1 MSDSTLFALALDQM
15 DGVGRVTAGRLLA
28 HFTTYN
34 DLLRFPREQVLTRIK
49 GAPNAA
55 ALVAHL
61 FDRTFMQPLLDEAE
75 KIVAQLSK
83 QRIEVLTC
91 HDAEWPPG
99 FDDLPRGNRPFLLY
113 SYGHRAVLDV
123 PSVALFA
130 EPPLSPEPFEHA
142 QALVR
147 HLLPHGIAPVTG
159 AAHGFDVVVHKLC
172 YAGDTSYPSLLVA
185 NAGMAKA
192 PGPIRP
198 TISTAVRGGGLFISP
213 FEMNHGPFEH
223 DDRERALLQA
233 ALANACVFFEPKP
246 DTPEWHVLTWTL
258 EAHRPVFGIA
268 APDHPLPEQV
278 HPIRTAVDFDWVLAA
293 IQETSG

>member
-28 HFTTYN
+28 HFATYD

-49 GAPNAA
+49 GAPNAS

-61 FDRTFMQPLLDEAE
+61 FDRAGMQPHLDAAAALLEQLAQQR
-75 KIVAQLSK
+75 VA
-83 QRIEVLTC
+83 VLTP
-91 HDAEWPPG
+91 HDADWPTG
-99 FDDLPRGNRPFLLY
+99 FADLPRGNRPFLLY
-113 SYGHRAVLDV
+113 SYGHRAVLTQ
-123 PSVALFA
+123 PLVALFA
-130 EPPLSPEPFEHA
+130 EPPLSPEPFEQA

-147 HLLPHGIAPVTG
+147 HLLPHGIAPATG
-159 AAHGFDVVVHKLC
+159 TAHGFDIVIHKLC
-172 YAGDTSYPSLLVA
+172 YAGDTTHPSLLVA
-185 NAGMAKA
+185 HAGMAKA
-192 PGPIRP
+192 PAPLRP
-198 TISTAVRGGGLFISP
+198 TISTVVRGGGLFVSP
-213 FEMNHGPFEH
+213 FAMQHGPFAH

-246 DTPEWHVLTWTL
+246 DTPEWRALTWTID
-258 EAHRPVFGIA
+258 AQRPVFGIA

-293 IQETSG
+293 IQESPG